1 MQAMTRRVLLPL
13 ALIGV
18 VLGALAACRDQQ
30 TRAKL
35 LSGPSYPVTVHY
47 APRSLIR
54 DDGTTLSVPPD
65 LADWSGTLVLN
76 GFDQRFRTGLLTL
89 TGKQGAATIRE
100 RVRLRPQLERDS
112 FIIEG
117 IGYDLVKLPAQ
128 PAGGG
133 YSFHPDD
140 FLFAYD
146 EVSQSWVCR
155 GYKNVDGVEV
165 DAQISTAPA
174 PQHLSK

>member
-1 MQAMTRRVLLPL
+1 MQARLRRDHCPWALSFLVLA
-13 ALIGV
+13 ALV
-18 VLGALAACRDQQ
+18 ACRDQQ

-35 LSGPSYPVTVHY
+35 LSGPSYQVSVHY
-47 APRSLIR
+47 AQRSLIR

-65 LADWSGTLVLN
+65 LADWSGTLVIN

-89 TGKQGAATIRE
+89 TGKQGAAIIRE

-112 FIIEG
+112 FILEG
-117 IGYDLVKLPAQ
+117 TGYELVKLPTQ
-128 PAGGG
+128 PTGGS

-146 EVSQSWVCR
+146 EVSQAWVCR
-155 GYKNVDGVEV
+155 GYKNADGVDI
-165 DAQISTAPA
+165 DAQITSAPA
-174 PQHLSK
+174 PQH

>member
-1 MQAMTRRVLLPL
+1 MQAVTPHHLLPV
-13 ALIGV
+13 AAIGL
-18 VLGALAACRDQQ
+18 VLCALACCRDQQ

-35 LSGPSYPVTVHY
+35 LSGPSYTVNVHY

-65 LADWSGTLVLN
+65 LADWSGTLVFN

-89 TGKQGAATIRE
+89 SGKQGSATIRE

-112 FIIEG
+112 YLIEG
-117 IGYDLVKLPAQ
+117 IGYELVKLPTQ
-128 PAGGG
+128 PGGGG

-140 FLFAYD
+140 FLIDYD
-146 EVSQSWVCR
+146 EASQTWVCS
-155 GYKNVDGVEV
+155 GYKNADGVDVE
-165 DAQISTAPA
+165 ARIILAPSTT
-174 PQHLSK
+174 H

>member
-1 MQAMTRRVLLPL
+1 MSDIIRHVILPVAVIGI
-13 ALIGV
+13 ALS
-18 VLGALAACRDQQ
+18 AATACRDQQ

-35 LSGPSYPVTVHY
+35 LSGPSYPVSVHY
-47 APRSLIR
+47 AARTLIR

-65 LADWSGTLVLN
+65 LADWSGTLVIN

-89 TGKQGAATIRE
+89 SAQRGAALIRE

-112 FIIEG
+112 VILEG
-117 IGYDLVKLPAQ
+117 TGYELVKLPTQ

-146 EVSQSWVCR
+146 EASQSWVCR
-155 GYKNVDGVEV
+155 GYKNADGVDI
-165 DAQISTAPA
+165 DARIMPAPA
-174 PQHLSK
+174 PQH

>member
-1 MQAMTRRVLLPL
+1 MQVMIRRLLFPVAVFALTMT
-13 ALIGV
+13 A
-18 VLGALAACRDQQ
+18 ATACRDQQ

-35 LSGPSYPVTVHY
+35 LSGPSYPVSVHY
-47 APRSLIR
+47 AARTLIR

-65 LADWSGTLVLN
+65 LADWSGTLVIN

-89 TGKQGAATIRE
+89 AAKQGTALIRE

-112 FIIEG
+112 VILEG
-117 IGYDLVKLPAQ
+117 TGYDLVKLPTQ

-155 GYKNVDGVEV
+155 GYKNADGVDI
-165 DAQISTAPA
+165 DAQIRPAPA
-174 PQHLSK
+174 PQH